1 MIEYAKNNYEISNK
15 MNFEVV
21 DIENSNQCQPYS
33 CYFNKLFSFF
43 CFHWI
48 KKKQDALVNMHNMLK
63 NNGEILIHFLLVNP
77 LFELYK
83 CMDAKWQ
90 QYADVSISLTYIY

>member
-1 MIEYAKNNYEISNK
+1 MIEYAKNTYEISNK
-15 MNFEVV
+15 MNFEVL
-21 DIENSNQCQPYS
+21 DIENSNECQPYS

-48 KKKQDALVNMHNMLK
+48 HKKTDALANMHIMLK
-63 NNGEILIHFLLVNP
+63 NGGEILVHFLLVNP

-83 CMDAKWQ
+83 YMDAEWQ
-90 QYADVSISLTYIY
+90 KYVDVSIPFVY